1 MIECWK
7 MWLGHLAVCGFL
19 LLQSLS
25 LAQNHTCHRTK
36 TVEVR
41 VAVPLQEPAT
51 FRSYTWCLKVPP
63 RCSKYTVVMR
73 ERITYE
79 TEVRNE
85 TVLECC
91 PGSVWL
97 YNLCVPAC
105 EACTNM
111 HCDTTHNCSCA
122 PGYIGPQ
129 CNQTC
134 EVGWWGDRCA
144 EACVCRVGEDCDP
157 VSGSCSPSTS
167 TLSPTTTSLP
177 SPPSNTTAPLPS
189 ISSTTVTI
197 PPSTSPP
204 SSSSIQVT
212 TTPNTFVNLTLRE
225 PATSAEDLTD
235 FNVILKPRT
244 NDSVR
249 LVATNEDV
257 NSLNAL
263 GDLDYPV
270 LPTEVV
276 ESYNY
281 EREQTKNME
290 VNSLSVNDSGS
301 IVNDR
306 WIGELGAHSGVTMGS
321 ALGLLALLV
330 VTVSAVIRCRNHKA
344 AEHQVAPADKD
355 ALHLV
360 ARNSHYAVPG
370 PPPFSFMNGYNMDSV
385 TGEES
390 EDNYDHP
397 RSARCLVIN
406 EPIYDELR
414 Y

>member
-1 MIECWK
+1 
-7 MWLGHLAVCGFL
+7 
-19 LLQSLS
+19 
-25 LAQNHTCHRTK
+25 
-36 TVEVR
+36 
-41 VAVPLQEPAT
+41 
-51 FRSYTWCLKVPP
+51 
-63 RCSKYTVVMR
+63 MR
-73 ERITYE
+73 
-79 TEVRNE
+79 
-85 TVLECC
+85 
-91 PGSVWL
+91 
-97 YNLCVPAC
+97 
-105 EACTNM
+105 
-111 HCDTTHNCSCA
+111 CDTPRNCSCT

-167 TLSPTTTSLP
+167 TLPPTTTSIP
-177 SPPSNTTAPLPS
+177 SPPTNTTAPIPS
-189 ISSTTVTI
+189 ISSTTVTAL
-197 PPSTSPP
+197 PPTSLPSTS
-204 SSSSIQVT
+204 SIPVT

-290 VNSLSVNDSGS
+290 MNSLSVNDSGS
-301 IVNDR
+301 MVNDR
-306 WIGELGAHSGVTMGS
+306 WIGELGAHSGVTLGS

-330 VTVSAVIRCRNHKA
+330 VAVSAVIRCRNHKA
-344 AEHQVAPADKD
+344 AQHQVAPVDKD
-355 ALHLV
+355 VLHLV

-370 PPPFSFMNGYNMDSV
+370 LLAGGSTVLNPCKRASPQIEKVDAQEDENLSLVLCCNDVCYILWENLSRAHRLLPPARTRIQPSELRGPPPFSFINGYNMDSV
-385 TGEES
+385 TGEER

-397 RSARCLVIN
+397 RSARCLVVN